1 LQTKNDEEIAALIIS
16 LPNDWKVTNAC
27 GKTKTKKDIMRCAYG
42 VQKEADNIVNFQ
54 LAILKAYPPAEENV
68 AQFDTML
75 VGSIEYDRKVWRRH
89 HVFNSIFK
97 ETLTEP
103 LQHSTSVYLIY
114 SKKENHYVTLVVD
127 RKKFY
132 FYDSLKSIY
141 SNTYSVSGTVKK
153 IYNALN
159 KWYGDNPGITKPV
172 ILSQAYKVSKQ
183 RIPLQEDGWS
193 CGMHMLLVALS
204 TIYQGKKPEINYTKE
219 HAYVLS
225 RAHLHF
231 ELTGE
236 ILPCVNDIV
245 EILKLNDKVS
255 YQFVHKIHYYIYNIT
270 SS

>member
-1 LQTKNDEEIAALIIS
+1 
-16 LPNDWKVTNAC
+16 
-27 GKTKTKKDIMRCAYG
+27 M
-42 VQKEADNIVNFQ
+42 
-54 LAILKAYPPAEENV
+54 
-68 AQFDTML
+68 
-75 VGSIEYDRKVWRRH
+75 
-89 HVFNSIFK
+89 FNSIHE

-114 SKKENHYVTLVVD
+114 SEKEKHYVTLVVD

-132 FYDSLKSIY
+132 FYDSLKSIN